1 MDRERAQTN
10 MSLPNMSVP
19 SDQRLSLG
27 PDQLSD
33 VAMALLTLSHEV
45 WTLNDRVRML
55 EAVLGDQGV
64 DIHDAVNRYQPDQIL
79 AAEQAAK
86 ANAFVARILG
96 ALAGQAP
103 QNPPELG

>member
-1 MDRERAQTN
+1 MDCERAQAN
-10 MSLPNMSVP
+10 MSLPNMSLP

-27 PDQLSD
+27 PDQIND
-33 VAMALLTLSHEV
+33 VAMALLTLSHEM

-55 EAVLGDQGV
+55 EAVLSEQGI
-64 DIHDAVNRYQPDQIL
+64 DIHDAVNRYQPDPTL